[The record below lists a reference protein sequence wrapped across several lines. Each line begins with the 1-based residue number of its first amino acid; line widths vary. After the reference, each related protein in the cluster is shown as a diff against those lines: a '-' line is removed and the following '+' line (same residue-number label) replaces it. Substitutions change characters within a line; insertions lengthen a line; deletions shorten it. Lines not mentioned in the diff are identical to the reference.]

1 MNDVLLG
8 LNAAGGA
15 SLEDLLDFAKSAPDL
30 QFPRDVARFPC
41 AVGQEE
47 GRGSANSSVKDVS
60 RKPARAAEPRP
71 QYVPDFL
78 PPFPDPC
85 TYRRTATHNKRAM
98 DPLQARKQ
106 RAKLKRQAQESLLG
120 LQQGGGASCSAD
132 GFCGAAASTA
142 APPPAPLP
150 SLRPAA
156 ASTEETVGDG
166 VSDGGGGAA
175 GSRLVPDVLVPGVAA
190 VLQSSAASECGG
202 LQAASAV
209 PARAHAGATRGAAA
223 TAGATG
229 SSAKR
234 TKQERPRVFWRV
246 CSGAC
251 VTSRH
256 ARAAPCP
263 PLTRASLPPRAGGHP
278 RSAAPARP
286 GRGGARR
293 TSRRRRWRRG
303 PARVTRGDGG
313 GGRGGGGGGGGASAS
328 SRPQLTRSCIVVV
341 SKRVRAVD
349 RRLWPACCLAVRIVR
364 PVVGFAGVA
373 APLWVQ
379 QVCALGRRNQAHSE
393 QGERSHRAEAWQ
405 PTRRFAQRAALAVRL
420 PLPAD
425 RSSLLR

>member
-1 MNDVLLG
+1 MQRICFLFDLTESQTSGMSDLFEKGGSCVLSHATQTRDLASAHYHHPTKAMADYAAALARISVAQIVRGAYDELHGGQGFTLIQRSACDSLVDVISRYVRTVGSVSAQAAQHASRSEANMNDVLLG
-8 LNAAGGA
+8 LSAAGGA

-41 AVGQEE
+41 AAGPEE
-47 GRGSANSSVKDVS
+47 GRGSANSSVKDAS

-120 LQQGGGASCSAD
+120 LQQGDGASCSAD

-156 ASTEETVGDG
+156 ASTAEAMGDG

-209 PARAHAGATRGAAA
+209 PARAHSGATRGAAG

-234 TKQERPRVFWRV
+234 TKQERPV

-251 VTSRH
+251 VASRR

-263 PLTRASLPPRAGGHP
+263 PLTRASLPPRTGGHP
-278 RSAAPARP
+278 RPAAPA
-286 GRGGARR
+286 
-293 TSRRRRWRRG
+293 
-303 PARVTRGDGG
+303 
-313 GGRGGGGGGGGASAS
+313 
-328 SRPQLTRSCIVVV
+328 
-341 SKRVRAVD
+341 
-349 RRLWPACCLAVRIVR
+349 
-364 PVVGFAGVA
+364 
-373 APLWVQ
+373 
-379 QVCALGRRNQAHSE
+379 
-393 QGERSHRAEAWQ
+393 
-405 PTRRFAQRAALAVRL
+405 
-420 PLPAD
+420 
-425 RSSLLR
+425 

>member
-1 MNDVLLG
+1 MSESYAAALARISVAQIVRGAYDELHGGQGFTLIQSSACDSLVDVISRYVRTVGSVSAQAAQHASRSEANMNDVLLG

-41 AVGQEE
+41 AAGQEE
-47 GRGSANSSVKDVS
+47 GRGSANSSVKDAS

-120 LQQGGGASCSAD
+120 LQQGDGASCSAD

-156 ASTEETVGDG
+156 ASTAEAMGDG

-209 PARAHAGATRGAAA
+209 PARAHAGATRGAAG

-234 TKQERPRVFWRV
+234 TKQERPV

-251 VTSRH
+251 VASRR

-263 PLTRASLPPRAGGHP
+263 PLTRASLPPRTGGHP
-278 RSAAPARP
+278 RPAAPA
-286 GRGGARR
+286 
-293 TSRRRRWRRG
+293 
-303 PARVTRGDGG
+303 
-313 GGRGGGGGGGGASAS
+313 
-328 SRPQLTRSCIVVV
+328 
-341 SKRVRAVD
+341 
-349 RRLWPACCLAVRIVR
+349 
-364 PVVGFAGVA
+364 
-373 APLWVQ
+373 
-379 QVCALGRRNQAHSE
+379 
-393 QGERSHRAEAWQ
+393 
-405 PTRRFAQRAALAVRL
+405 
-420 PLPAD
+420 
-425 RSSLLR
+425 